1 MNKRIAA
8 VTATA
13 CMLFVSVMIPA
24 VSAEG
29 TTDIGAQNQVKAV
42 AYSDALDKL
51 DYKGIRV
58 GGLSGLTWDK
68 TADSYV
74 AQSDN
79 HGSDESRVW
88 FLGKDLHNLS
98 ITRDPVTFTDVNGT
112 PYNGNTTDNEGI
124 AVLPDG
130 DFAISS
136 EGIPPCGQESGRTPD
151 NQDLR
156 RQWAAEGGA

>member
-51 DYKGIRV
+51 DYKDSSRGTV
-58 GGLSGLTWDK
+58 GS
-68 TADSYV
+68 
-74 AQSDN
+74 
-79 HGSDESRVW
+79 HGTKPRIHMWRNPTTMGVTDLGCGSSARTCTTCPSRV
-88 FLGKDLHNLS
+88 
-98 ITRDPVTFTDVNGT
+98 IR
-112 PYNGNTTDNEGI
+112 
-124 AVLPDG
+124 
-130 DFAISS
+130 
-136 EGIPPCGQESGRTPD
+136 
-151 NQDLR
+151 
-156 RQWAAEGGA
+156 